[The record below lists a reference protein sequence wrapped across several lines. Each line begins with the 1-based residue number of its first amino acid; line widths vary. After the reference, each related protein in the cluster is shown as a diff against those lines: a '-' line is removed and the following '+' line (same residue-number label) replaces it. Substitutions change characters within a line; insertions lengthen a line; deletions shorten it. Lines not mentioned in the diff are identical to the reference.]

1 MPQQLAFVMTDS
13 SGRIGSPERQLIRRH
28 CMRQKNKQPG
38 SRRSKREAA
47 RVASQLSH
55 ESRPK
60 DQETNNSSDRL
71 SVRNRVAPPPAWLEK
86 AEQTRLFV
94 KRCIL
99 PPPSD
104 WALFHFPE
112 GLDIPAQKS
121 MHRYFIH
128 NPIRDALY
136 PFKHFGIHIDFDED
150 PFMCFRLLCSEP
162 LCFRAM
168 LLLTSASNDLVS
180 RQPLSRTTY
189 RHLRRVLPLLNL
201 RLSEEDVYNNDIAI
215 YVVSILASIAVLFG
229 DYNAAQTHAMGLSRI
244 LRLRGGSEAVNEN
257 PVIQFSMD
265 RLNFSSSLV
274 TELWTPI
281 YGGVIWE
288 PPRFPAEVTNIHKS
302 YNMLCIDG
310 LVDPDLVTV
319 FTHLQHTAIFLNMH
333 HHSKTPVNGALI
345 RQCLGFVHSGI
356 IDLEFRLVDSISK
369 CLHVGMMAFLATTFR
384 LPGSDGQHYCKSV
397 AEKIKVLYNA
407 ARPLLQDKHGILDV
421 WLMLM
426 GQICVGSGVQHQ
438 GGSWN
443 PSELSQSGWDETRG
457 QLKRVMWIDTF
468 HDDIGRKAFETLTH
482 SR

>member
-1 MPQQLAFVMTDS
+1 MPQQLAFVMADG

-28 CMRQKNKQPG
+28 CMRQKNKKPG

-47 RVASQLSH
+47 RAASQLPR
-55 ESRPK
+55 ESRPE
-60 DQETNNSSDRL
+60 DQKINNCSDRL
-71 SVRNRVAPPPAWLEK
+71 SVRNRVAPSPA
-86 AEQTRLFV
+86 QTQLFV

-112 GLDIPAQKS
+112 GLDISAQKL
-121 MHRYFIH
+121 MHQYFIH

-162 LCFRAM
+162 LCLRAI

-189 RHLRRVLPLLNL
+189 HHLRRVLPLLNR
-201 RLSEEDVYNNDIAI
+201 RLSEENAYKNDIAI
-215 YVVSILASIAVLFG
+215 YVVSILASIAILFG
-229 DYNAAQTHAMGLSRI
+229 DYSAAQTHAMGLSRI
-244 LRLRGGSEAVNEN
+244 LRLRGGSEVVNEN

-274 TELWTPI
+274 TELWAPI
-281 YGGVIWE
+281 YGGIVWE
-288 PPRFPAEVTNIHKS
+288 PPIFPIEVVNIHKS
-302 YNMLCIDG
+302 RNMLCIDG
-310 LVDPDLVTV
+310 LVDPNLATV
-319 FTHLQHTAIFLNMH
+319 FTHLQHTAILLNMH
-333 HHSKTPVNGALI
+333 HYSKTPVNGPLI
-345 RQCLGFVHSGI
+345 RQCLGFVHSSI
-356 IDLEFRLVDSISK
+356 IDLKSRLVDSISK

-384 LPGSDGQHYCKSV
+384 LPGSDEQHYCKSL

-407 ARPLLQDKHGILDV
+407 ARPLLQDQHGILDV

-426 GQICVGSGVQHQ
+426 GQICLDSGVQHQ
-438 GGSWN
+438 GVSWSL
-443 PSELSQSGWDETRG
+443 SEVSQSGWDETRRRL
-457 QLKRVMWIDTF
+457 QRVMWIDTF
-468 HDDIGRKAFETLTH
+468 HDDIGRKAFEKLTD